1 MSEFTVCRT
10 LDTHPAL
17 RYCLLLDDVRI
28 AGGKPDYRGD
38 NILISWRTKETY
50 GPVDA
55 IKTENSQL
63 ATEKDALERRIDEL
77 CAEVERGKAEFKK
90 MDVWHSQE
98 LKAAMDENAKL
109 QEQTELLVTLLRNDC
124 DIEAS
129 WDGLR
134 KFWYIG
140 LTESGCLMR
149 DRACKAEAENAKLR
163 EYAAKAWSL
172 FIAHGAVH
180 ACDLSEVDA
189 VRDGLRELGIE
200 VPS

>member
-55 IKTENSQL
+55 IKTENGQL
-63 ATEKDALERRIDEL
+63 ATEKAALERRIDEL
-77 CAEVERGKAEFKK
+77 CAEVEALKHDEWAAGFNAGCEAVEAAYEDGKAHYE
-90 MDVWHSQE
+90 
-98 LKAAMDENAKL
+98 DENA
-109 QEQTELLVTLLRNDC
+109 E
-124 DIEAS
+124 
-129 WDGLR
+129 
-134 KFWYIG
+134 
-140 LTESGCLMR
+140 
-149 DRACKAEAENAKLR
+149 LR
-163 EYAAKAWSL
+163 ELCEDIYKRFRGVVFECWAYS
-172 FIAHGAVH
+172 
-180 ACDLSEVDA
+180 SEDF
-189 VRDGLRELGIE
+189 RMYEQRMRELGIE